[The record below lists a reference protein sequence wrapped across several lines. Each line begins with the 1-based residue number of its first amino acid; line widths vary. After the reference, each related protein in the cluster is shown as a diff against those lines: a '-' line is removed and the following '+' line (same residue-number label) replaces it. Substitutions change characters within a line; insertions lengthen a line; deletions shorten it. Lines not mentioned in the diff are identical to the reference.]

1 MASGSLH
8 PCAVQP
14 DSPLHACCPHRLDHC
29 RWQEQ
34 PGPGH
39 SAPPPRPGSS
49 CAAGPAR
56 SQPGPCRAQQ
66 KSAGCATGNC
76 PPALK
81 HNQPQVPAQLS
92 AAYSE
97 DELLPHTLTRLPL
110 LAWLPA
116 RPSPSPAVP
125 SLRSVSSRTLGLR
138 LPPPTLLLST
148 ALPEAP
154 TEGILAQS
162 PGASFPV
169 PVQGTVLITALHP
182 AA

>member
-1 MASGSLH
+1 MLAVHIAWTTAGGRSSLAPATPLLLLVPGARVPLAQSGL
-8 PCAVQP
+8 
-14 DSPLHACCPHRLDHC
+14 
-29 RWQEQ
+29 
-34 PGPGH
+34 
-39 SAPPPRPGSS
+39 
-49 CAAGPAR
+49 
-56 SQPGPCRAQQ
+56 CRAQQ
-66 KSAGCATGNC
+66 KPARCATGNC

-110 LAWLPA
+110 LAWLSA

-125 SLRSVSSRTLGLR
+125 SLRSVFSRTLGLR
-138 LPPPTLLLST
+138 LSPPTLLLST